1 MQLEIVTPEK
11 IIYSGEV
18 DEIIINTADGEIAI
32 LPHHV
37 NLMTKVLPGEMT
49 LKTGSKT
56 QHMAITGG
64 FLEVSN
70 NKITLLA
77 DYAVQAEEIQVNKA
91 LEAQK
96 RAEEI
101 LKRKESGLTA
111 QDLANAQAELAKA
124 ILELKVAKRRHGG
137 GSPRPQS

>member
-18 DEIIINTADGEIAI
+18 DEIIVTTADGEIGI

-37 NLMTKVLPGEMT
+37 NLFTKILPGELT
-49 LKTGSKT
+49 LKIGGKT
-56 QHMAITGG
+56 EHMALTGG
-64 FLEVSN
+64 FLEVAN
-70 NKITLLA
+70 NKVSILA
-77 DYAVQAEEIQVNKA
+77 DYAVRAEDIEVNKA

-101 LKRKESGLTA
+101 LKKKESGITE
-111 QDLANAQAELAKA
+111 QDLANAQGDLRRA
-124 ILELKVAKRRHGG
+124 ILELKVARRRHRGG
-137 GSPRPQS
+137 NLPPQN

>member
-1 MQLEIVTPEK
+1 VVT
-11 IIYSGEV
+11 
-18 DEIIINTADGEIAI
+18 TASGEIAV

-37 NLMTKVLPGEMT
+37 NLFTKVEPGEMT
-49 LKTGSKT
+49 IKIGGKDQFL
-56 QHMAITGG
+56 AITGG

-77 DYAVQAEEIQVNKA
+77 DYAVRADEIEVGKA

-101 LKRKESGLTA
+101 LKKKESGISA
-111 QDLANAQAELAKA
+111 QDLAAAQGDLRRA
-124 ILELKVAKRRHGG
+124 ILELKVANRRHHS
-137 GSPRPQS
+137 SPQLKQ

>member
-1 MQLEIVTPEK
+1 MNLEIVTPEK

-18 DEIIINTADGEIAI
+18 DEIILTTASGEIGV

-37 NLMTKVLPGEMT
+37 NLFTKVLPGELT
-49 LKTGSKT
+49 IKTGGKS
-56 QHMAITGG
+56 QFLAITGG
-64 FLEVSN
+64 FLEINN

-77 DYAVQAEEIQVNKA
+77 DYAVHADEIKVEKA

-101 LKRKESGLTA
+101 LRRKESGLTEKDFATA
-111 QDLANAQAELAKA
+111 QGDLRRA
-124 ILELKVAKRRHGG
+124 ILELNVAKRRHR
-137 GSPRPQS
+137 SPQLKQ